1 MGNASGKQNIA
12 TFLVDKFSF
21 AMYCDFSHKICEFYH
36 INEGENIMWE
46 KNIDINEAKTII
58 SRTTCYLGVGA
69 IARVDDICKALA
81 DKGVKNVLVVTGHGS
96 YKATGA
102 WDHVV
107 EAFAAHKINYVL
119 YDKVTPNPTV
129 DGIDEAVAL
138 GRGVGATAVFGIGGG
153 SPIDTAKS
161 AAILLEYADKN
172 ARDLYE
178 YRFTPDKA
186 KPIVAVNLTH
196 GTGTE
201 VDRFAVASILEK
213 DFKPAIAYDC
223 IYPTYAIDDP
233 ALMTGLSADQTR
245 YVSIDAVNH
254 VVEAATTKLFASP
267 YMILLAEETVR
278 LVDKYLPRAVAN
290 PNDLEARYYLLYASM
305 IAGIS
310 FDNGML
316 HLTHGLEH
324 PLSAIKPTLTHGLG
338 LAMILPSVVEAC
350 WPAVSE
356 TLSDVLRPML
366 PGNITAD
373 PANAAAA
380 ADAVEQWI
388 FKMGVTEKLADMGY
402 TEADVEKL
410 VRLTRETPSLGGLLD
425 LAPVPATAEA
435 VAKIYRDSLKPR
447 R

>member
-1 MGNASGKQNIA
+1 
-12 TFLVDKFSF
+12 
-21 AMYCDFSHKICEFYH
+21 
-36 INEGENIMWE
+36 MWE
-46 KNIDINEAKTII
+46 KNVNINEVKTII

-69 IARVDDICKALA
+69 IAKVDDICATLA
-81 DKGVKNVLVVTGHGS
+81 GKGVKSVLVVTGHGS
-96 YKATGA
+96 YKSTGA
-102 WDHVV
+102 WDHVTK
-107 EAFAAHKINYVL
+107 AFAAHNISYVL

-138 GRGVGATAVFGIGGG
+138 GKGIGATAVFGIGGG

-161 AAILLEYADKN
+161 AAILLEYPDKN

-178 YRFTPDKA
+178 YKFTPEHA
-186 KPIVAVNLTH
+186 APIVAVNLTH

-201 VDRFAVASILEK
+201 VDRFAVATILEK

-223 IYPTYAIDDP
+223 IYPMFAIDDP
-233 ALMTGLSADQTR
+233 ALMTGLSANQTK

-254 VVEAATTKLFASP
+254 VVEGSTTKIFSSP
-267 YMILLAEETVR
+267 YTVLLAEETVR

-290 PNDLEARYYLLYASM
+290 PKDLEARYFLLYASM
-305 IAGIS
+305 IAGIG

-350 WPAVSE
+350 WPVAGE
-356 TLSDVLRPML
+356 TLVNVLSPML
-366 PGNITAD
+366 PGSITAD
-373 PANAAAA
+373 PSDASAA
-380 ADAVEQWI
+380 ADAVEAWI
-388 FKMGVTEKLADMGY
+388 FKMGVPEKLADMGY

-425 LAPVPATAEA
+425 LAPIPATPE
-435 VAKIYRDSLKPR
+435 VVGKIYRDSLKPR
-447 R
+447 K